1 MIRVLAKYLISL
13 FILLLC
19 GHSNHAIPS
28 HQDSAQYS
36 SVNDYSTNE
45 FANLNEAFHS
55 ATLSK
60 KPYSPGTKRLHHDL
74 IAPIFENEEED
85 KLTHAK
91 KYLNSNNYFIPLF
104 SINSSPYHINF
115 TNQVSYPYNNLSEH
129 THRHI
134 AFGVFRI

>member
-13 FILLLC
+13 FILLLY

-28 HQDSAQYS
+28 HQNSAQYS
-36 SVNDYSTNE
+36 SINDYSTNE
-45 FANLNEAFHS
+45 FANLNEAFNS

-74 IAPIFENEEED
+74 IAPIFD
-85 KLTHAK
+85 
-91 KYLNSNNYFIPLF
+91 YFIPLF
-104 SINSSPYHINF
+104 SINSSRYQINF
-115 TNQVSYPYNNLSEH
+115 TNQVSYPNNNLSEH